1 MNYKHKKDP
10 SYEKIIK
17 IYHPGQIDNKM
28 FYVDKDSYLKTSND
42 KEDELLKNP
51 KPFDD
56 AKQFVKQINK
66 ELWEFFYNKYNGGP
80 SVYFEIEGEVDSS
93 TMLFP
98 TKIDFYIL
106 PKRKQFANKDKLDN
120 IKPYTA
126 YITQHKTRDEVLK
139 YLEEIIDDNKL
150 IQQLDEMFG
159 DNEKDNNANEVENTD
174 KEENTNNNNNTQ
186 QQQRFRF

>member
-126 YITQHKTRDEVLK
+126 HRTQHKTKDEVLK
-139 YLEEIIDDNKL
+139 YLEQIFDDNKL
-150 IQQLDEMFG
+150 IQ
-159 DNEKDNNANEVENTD
+159 
-174 KEENTNNNNNTQ
+174 
-186 QQQRFRF
+186 